1 METSHASR
9 DPDGPQPRP
18 TVPESQ
24 QNQPLR
30 VMGHR
35 IAELQ
40 HENIRLTANFN
51 KLYKKNQE
59 LTEKTNTM
67 IEVLNLMLQ
76 AFTNVNT
83 QMSQLG
89 SRVARQNAEILRQEQ
104 SIESLKSPP
113 EPGQL
118 LCSRANC
125 SHLYCPE

>member
-1 METSHASR
+1 MEASHASR
-9 DPDGPQPRP
+9 DPDGPQPCQII
-18 TVPESQ
+18 PERQ

-30 VMGHR
+30 GMGYR

-40 HENIRLTANFN
+40 HDNIRLTESFN

-83 QMSQLG
+83 QIYQLG
-89 SRVARQNAEILRQEQ
+89 SRVARQNAEIQRQEQ
-104 SIESLKSPP
+104 IIESRKSPP
-113 EPGQL
+113 EPGRL
-118 LCSRANC
+118 LCARAHC